1 MYYELYVDVLF
12 LINMCMNFFILSII
26 KKLLRCTATYLRI
39 FLICAISSVLTIIII
54 VLPLKGI
61 IIKYILIHL
70 GINVISTKIALKLK
84 GRINILK
91 AVVLLYIIT
100 FLFGGIL
107 NFITYGKKLNV
118 EQLLL
123 AGLIIFILIR
133 GAIIIY
139 SFYKRSLSKICEVTI
154 SLNCRQLKLRGL
166 VDTGNSLVEPI
177 SKKPV
182 NIVPFEVIKELLTQK
197 QISYIKTFLEYGME
211 DIDVEW
217 DELNK
222 ICYVPYCSVGK
233 KNGLLPAIKVEK
245 INIIHGEKVIEIT
258 KPMIGIC
265 QNEFISDKRYQI
277 ILNPKLVD

>member
-39 FLICAISSVLTIIII
+39 FLISVISSLLTIIII

-70 GINVISTKIALKLK
+70 GINVVSTKIALKLK

-91 AVVLLYIIT
+91 AVALLYILT

-107 NFITYGKKLNV
+107 NFLTFGRDLNA

-123 AGLIIFILIR
+123 SGLVVFILIR

-139 SFYKRSLSKICEVTI
+139 TFYKRSFEKICQVTI
-154 SLNCRQLKLRGL
+154 SQNYRQLNIQGL

-182 NIVPFEVIKELLTQK
+182 NIVPFDVIKDLLTQK
-197 QISYIKTFLEYGME
+197 QISYIKTFLEYE
-211 DIDVEW
+211 TFDLNVEW
-217 DELNK
+217 DELNQ

-245 INIIHGEKVIEIT
+245 INIIHGEKVIEVRG
-258 KPMIGIC
+258 PMIGVC
-265 QNEFISDKRYQI
+265 QNEFMSDKRYQI